1 MKKILLLIVIA
12 FTMASCGPSAREL
25 EEKRIQDSIQSS
37 MNPSATE
44 EAPVFKVTYYKD
56 ETSNIVFAVMQCCGE
71 LRMEIVP
78 SNQTLGITNFKKIKS
93 N

>member
-12 FTMASCGPSAREL
+12 ITMASCGPSAREL
-25 EEKRIQDSIQSS
+25 EEKRLQDSINSVNS
-37 MNPSATE
+37 HTTE

-56 ETSNIVFAVMQCCGE
+56 ETSGIVFAVMQCCGE
-71 LRMEIVP
+71 LKMEIVP
-78 SNQTLGITNFKKIKS
+78 SNQTMGINNFNKIKS